1 MKGMRVQ
8 SIIRELRGEKID
20 IIEYSDDPVVFATH
34 ALSPAKISRVS
45 ISNPGERHM
54 EVIVDDTQLSLAIG
68 KKGQNVRLA
77 SRLTNWRIDVRS
89 EAEAEE
95 ETRRA
100 RQSINSIP
108 GVGDFAT
115 ELLYQSGFKSAEDV
129 ADSDL
134 EEILDVDG
142 ISKEKAEALHAS
154 AKQYV
159 AEKRAREAAEAAAA
173 AEAAQIAAAAAPTEQ
188 ESQPE

>member
-1 MKGMRVQ
+1 
-8 SIIRELRGEKID
+8 
-20 IIEYSDDPVVFATH
+20 
-34 ALSPAKISRVS
+34 
-45 ISNPGERHM
+45 
-54 EVIVDDTQLSLAIG
+54 
-68 KKGQNVRLA
+68 
-77 SRLTNWRIDVRS
+77 VRS

-108 GVGDFAT
+108 GIGDFAT

-134 EEILDVDG
+134 EEILDVEG
-142 ISKEKAEALHAS
+142 ISKEKAEALHGS

-159 AEKRAREAAEAAAA
+159 AEKRAREAEEAQSAAAA
-173 AEAAQIAAAAAPTEQ
+173 AAAAAAQAASAEQ
-188 ESQPE
+188 ESPPE

>member
-1 MKGMRVQ
+1 
-8 SIIRELRGEKID
+8 
-20 IIEYSDDPVVFATH
+20 
-34 ALSPAKISRVS
+34 
-45 ISNPGERHM
+45 
-54 EVIVDDTQLSLAIG
+54 
-68 KKGQNVRLA
+68 
-77 SRLTNWRIDVRS
+77 VRS

-129 ADSDL
+129 ADSAL
-134 EEILDVDG
+134 EEILDVEG

-159 AEKRAREAAEAAAA
+159 AEKRAREAEAAQSAAAA
-173 AEAAQIAAAAAPTEQ
+173 AQAAAEAEQ